1 MMETIFIKCITEI
14 YNEIIG
20 GDIIMGRDYKKYIVT
35 NIYEYLETIKEI
47 KKGNDIVWYRGQ
59 ENAAFMLIP
68 KVMRNMKV
76 VEDQFG
82 RTLKPQNVVF
92 GNKGEKVIFPNF
104 KIMLEEFKK
113 QAEKYLEIEPKNN
126 FEWLF
131 LAQHYGL
138 PTPLL
143 DWSTDPL
150 VALFF
155 AMPNNIKKK
164 SVNENEEIERFKSY
178 GSSEGGVAIFAINPC
193 EYNNKMAL
201 DFKINS
207 SKPINVVSNYEKLK
221 GYLYE
226 GDNNF
231 IGPLCIKGT
240 ITDRRLC
247 RQSGNFTIH
256 GTMVWPLDYPDVVKG
271 IIHKIF
277 IPYNKVSEIKEYLS
291 ALDITKASIYG
302 DENPKDIIAKEIEE
316 KENEKF
322 SKEIEKLI
330 EKYSIDESK
339 N

>member
-1 MMETIFIKCITEI
+1 ME
-14 YNEIIG
+14 
-20 GDIIMGRDYKKYIVT
+20 RDYKKHVVT
-35 NIYEYLETIKEI
+35 NIFEYLETIREI

-59 ENAAFMLIP
+59 ESANFMLIP

-76 VEDQFG
+76 VENQFG

-92 GNKGEKVIFPNF
+92 SNKGEKVIFPNF

-143 DWSTDPL
+143 DWTTDPL

-155 AMPNNIKKK
+155 AMPSNVKKLI
-164 SVNENEEIERFKSY
+164 NEDEAIEIFKRY
-178 GSSEGGVAIFAINPC
+178 GNSDGGVAIFAMNPC
-193 EYNNKMAL
+193 KYNNEMAM

-207 SKPINVVSNYEKLK
+207 SEPIDVVSNYEDLK

-256 GTMVWPLDYPDVVKG
+256 GRMVWPLDYPDVVKG
-271 IIHKIF
+271 IMHKIF
-277 IPYNKVSEIKEYLS
+277 IPYTKVEEIKEYLR
-291 ALDITKASIYG
+291 ALDITKTSIYG

-316 KENEKF
+316 KENERF
-322 SKEIEKLI
+322 SKKIEKLI
-330 EKYSIDESK
+330 EKYSISEFK